1 MPNFDIEIDFEVYCA
16 TCGAGLC
23 GQSEGTQNNR
33 GLIVNVEACENC
45 IDIAKEESYQEGYE
59 EAEQEYENKINEEK
73 DYD

>member
-1 MPNFDIEIDFEVYCA
+1 MPNFDVEIDFEVYCA
-16 TCGAGLC
+16 TCGTGLC
-23 GQSEGTQNNR
+23 RQSEGTQNNR

-45 IDIAKEESYQEGYE
+45 IAVAREEGYK